1 MKKRN
6 LLAVLL
12 LVCLALGC
20 FGTGSAE
27 EELSGTIE
35 FWSFL
40 TQEER
45 ATELDNIARAYEAAN
60 PGVKVNITVM
70 PWSGALDSLVAAV
83 IAGNAPDMFIT
94 GTGYPQTLAG
104 TGGLLE
110 LSGLVDEIGGAD
122 SFLSTSLTVQGAS
135 EDGGIYSI
143 PIYVTPYVAYYRQSW
158 LDEAGVTG
166 LPTTWEEY
174 YDMCLAVT
182 DPEAGRYGFALP
194 LGDLHGWK
202 TIWSFLQANDVDII
216 NRNEDG
222 EWFVDM
228 DETARAAAIETYE
241 YLYKLVKDC
250 APEGT
255 VNYTQSEVRELV
267 ASGTVMSRID
277 TPEIYYTI
285 NSIAPDEV
293 SDVGYFRIPGRV
305 QTGSGQGWVG
315 LSVYN
320 GGNTELACDFI
331 KFMFTGDT
339 LVDFYASYPYAMFP
353 AQTALYQSEKYV
365 QSMPDTLKELV
376 PDMAL
381 EILETSTSLVMVNGA
396 FPNAGEVE
404 SQRILG
410 NALINMLTEGYTAE
424 QAVDYIVESIED
436 LLY

>member
-182 DPEAGRYGFALP
+182 DRRRAAMASRSRWAICTAGRPSGASCRP
-194 LGDLHGWK
+194 MMW
-202 TIWSFLQANDVDII
+202 TSSIAT
-216 NRNEDG
+216 R
-222 EWFVDM
+222 
-228 DETARAAAIETYE
+228 T
-241 YLYKLVKDC
+241 
-250 APEGT
+250 
-255 VNYTQSEVRELV
+255 
-267 ASGTVMSRID
+267 ASGS
-277 TPEIYYTI
+277 
-285 NSIAPDEV
+285 SIWTRPRAPRP
-293 SDVGYFRIPGRV
+293 SKPTNI
-305 QTGSGQGWVG
+305 
-315 LSVYN
+315 
-320 GGNTELACDFI
+320 
-331 KFMFTGDT
+331 
-339 LVDFYASYPYAMFP
+339 
-353 AQTALYQSEKYV
+353 
-365 QSMPDTLKELV
+365 
-376 PDMAL
+376 
-381 EILETSTSLVMVNGA
+381 STSW
-396 FPNAGEVE
+396 
-404 SQRILG
+404 
-410 NALINMLTEGYTAE
+410 
-424 QAVDYIVESIED
+424 
-436 LLY
+436 

>member
-6 LLAVLL
+6 LLTILL
-12 LVCLALGC
+12 LVCLLFSCVGV
-20 FGTGSAE
+20 GYAE
-27 EELSGTIE
+27 EGLSGTIE

-45 ATELDNIARAYEAAN
+45 AAELENIARAYEAAN
-60 PGVKVNITVM
+60 PGVTVNITVM
-70 PWSGALDSLVAAV
+70 PWTGALDSLVAAV
-83 IAGNAPDMFIT
+83 IAGNAPDLFIT

-110 LSGLVDEIGGAD
+110 LSEVVDEIGGAD
-122 SFLSTSLTVQGAS
+122 TFLSTSLTVQGAS

-158 LDEAGVTG
+158 LDEAGITE

-182 DPEAGRYGFALP
+182 NKEEGRYGFALP

-216 NRNEDG
+216 NRTEDG
-222 EWFVDM
+222 EWFIDM
-228 DETARAAAIETYE
+228 DDDTRAAAIETYE

-255 VNYTQSEVRELV
+255 VNYTQAEVRELV

-285 NSIAPDEV
+285 ESIAPDDMD
-293 SDVGYFRIPGRV
+293 DVGYFQIPGRV
-305 QTGSGQGWVG
+305 KTGSGQGWVG
-315 LSVYN
+315 LSVYK
-320 GGNTELACDFI
+320 GGNTEIASDFI

-353 AQTALYQSEKYV
+353 AQSALYENERYID
-365 QSMPDTLKELV
+365 SMPETLKGLV

-381 EILETSTSLVMVNGA
+381 DILETSTSLVMVNGA
-396 FPNAGEVE
+396 FPNAGEFE

-410 NALINMLTEGYTAE
+410 NALINMLTQGYTAE
-424 QAVDYIVESIED
+424 QAVDYIIECTED
-436 LLY
+436 LMY